1 MSLYKK
7 EVSEYEKEVA
17 LHHSKLQHRRDNS

>member
-17 LHHSKLQHRRDNS
+17 LYHSELHDRRDNS